1 MAEVIPFGQFQDL
14 LLSAQLG
21 REGTSDEQ
29 NLLPR
34 RRLEEEG
41 WTGDARQGNAG
52 VPGSADLVLP
62 SGKQGQALNPQI
74 HSEDKKGHHVNWVV
88 CPLTRKLFN
97 F

>member
-1 MAEVIPFGQFQDL
+1 MSKTCSPGAGWRKKGGQVMPGK
-14 LLSAQLG
+14 A
-21 REGTSDEQ
+21 T
-29 NLLPR
+29 P
-34 RRLEEEG
+34 
-41 WTGDARQGNAG
+41 AG

-74 HSEDKKGHHVNWVV
+74 HFEDKKGHHVNWVV